1 MVDYRTRYRLQ
12 GRDKPHSA
20 WAEWG
25 LFMLAV
31 ILGAA
36 LLLML
41 ARPILS
47 IPQPLPSARAPH
59 QTDASGGATDAK
71 PPKSS

>member
-1 MVDYRTRYRLQ
+1 MSDYRTRYRLQ
-12 GRDKPHSA
+12 ARPHSA

-25 LFMLAV
+25 LFLLAV
-31 ILGAA
+31 MLGAA

-59 QTDASGGATDAK
+59 QADASGGAADAK
-71 PPKSS
+71 PPKPS